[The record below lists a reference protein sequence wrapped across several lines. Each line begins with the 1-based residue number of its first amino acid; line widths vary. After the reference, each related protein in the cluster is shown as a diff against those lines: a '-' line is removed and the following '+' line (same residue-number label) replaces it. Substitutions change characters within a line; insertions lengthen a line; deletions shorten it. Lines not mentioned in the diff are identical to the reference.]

1 MKRLLLITTIFALIC
16 AVLTPT
22 SLLAAKKKIPKAYK
36 KMQNKE
42 QKMMN
47 KGAFVTIGIA
57 VSDDGRLDMGRTKAQ
72 QDAFQKMTQAK
83 KNYVETTVHDFREE
97 IGVGKGNEIN
107 DVFRSLTDGVSANLL
122 KGARIVDFQ
131 MYQDKNNKKDGTMT
145 YLVLLAITPK
155 QTYQTLMGELEKE
168 KGSENSLYQR
178 YVDSEAQKIHD
189 EKIKKYQEEFGS
201 DK

>member
-1 MKRLLLITTIFALIC
+1 MKKLVFLVTVLALIC

-22 SLLAAKKKIPKAYK
+22 SSFAKKKKIPKTYK
-36 KMQNKE
+36 KMQNQE

-47 KGAFVTIGIA
+47 KGAFAVIGIA
-57 VSDDGRLDMGRTKAQ
+57 VSDASRLDMGRTKAQ

-83 KNYVETTVHDFREE
+83 QNYVETTVHDFREE
-97 IGVGKGNEIN
+97 IGVGKDNEIN

-131 MYQDKNNKKDGTMT
+131 MYQDKDNKKNGTAT

-155 QTYQTLMGELEKE
+155 QTYQTLMDELEKE

-189 EKIKKYQEEFGS
+189 EKIKKYQEEFGI